1 MWMKEGK
8 IQLVRRRMVI
18 ISLGWLKPCR
28 PVANKTLLTTEML
41 EFSGIG
47 HPETLTKISVQPKID
62 LHSVG
67 EKVA

>member
-1 MWMKEGK
+1 
-8 IQLVRRRMVI
+8 
-18 ISLGWLKPCR
+18 
-28 PVANKTLLTTEML
+28 ML